1 MEPLTAGAIATL
13 AFTKAF
19 EKTIEKF
26 TEAALVKMNKLRKKI
41 WDKLRGNIKAETALA
56 AAEKGSK
63 PDLDTVTAYLR
74 VEMDKDEQFAQEVQ
88 TLARDI
94 HQEINIGKIQGQ
106 NVQNV
111 YGGEG
116 YQNNDSK
123 APIFQGVDN
132 SPITINYH
140 NPPS

>member
-26 TEAALVKMNKLRKKI
+26 TEAALVKMDKLRKKI
-41 WDKLRGNIKAETALA
+41 WDKLRGNIKAETALT

-63 PDLDTVTAYLR
+63 ADLDTVTAYLR

-140 NPPS
+140 NPPT

>member
-26 TEAALVKMNKLRKKI
+26 TEAALVKMDKLRKKI
-41 WDKLRGNIKAETALA
+41 WDKLRGNIKAETALT

-63 PDLDTVTAYLR
+63 ADLDTVTAYLR

-111 YGGEG
+111 NGGEG

-140 NPPS
+140 NPPT

>member
-26 TEAALVKMNKLRKKI
+26 TEAALVKMDKLRKKI

-63 PDLDTVTAYLR
+63 ADLDTVTAYLR

-111 YGGEG
+111 YGGEA

-132 SPITINYH
+132 SPINIHYNT
-140 NPPS
+140 PPT